1 MTTERSEP
9 EIASDSDTDTDVND
23 AGAADAADAADG
35 DAWTIALAQLEI
47 DAGAVEGNVERALR
61 AVDEAAD
68 RGADLVALPELFNVG
83 YFAFDLYGRCA
94 EPFEGE
100 TFTRLRE
107 AAADRGIAVLAGTIV
122 EDLAA
127 TESVETPAD
136 EGLANTAALFGP
148 DGDLE
153 LVYRKHHLFG
163 YESAESDLLV
173 PGDRL
178 EVAEVGPF
186 TVGVTTCY
194 DLRFPELYRAYV
206 DRGVDL
212 VLVPS
217 AWPYPRIEH
226 WETLSRARA
235 IENQCFVATING
247 SGTFEDAELLGRSTV
262 YDPWG
267 VPLASSGDEPALVTT
282 TLDPGAIERIR
293 TEFPALRDRR
303 L

>member
-1 MTTERSEP
+1 MTAETDAN
-9 EIASDSDTDTDVND
+9 ASD
-23 AGAADAADAADG
+23 ADSG
-35 DAWTIALAQLEI
+35 DSLTLALAQIHVE
-47 DAGAVEGNVERALR
+47 AGEVEANVDRALE
-61 AVDEAAD
+61 AVSRAAD

-83 YFAFDLYGRCA
+83 YFAFDLYARNA
-94 EPFEGE
+94 EPFAGE
-100 TFTRLRE
+100 TFGRLRA
-107 AAADRGIAVLAGTIV
+107 AAADHGIAVLAGSIV
-122 EDLAA
+122 EDLSA
-127 TESVETPAD
+127 TESIETPAD
-136 EGLANTAALFGP
+136 EGLANTSALFDAAGE
-148 DGDLE
+148 LQ

-173 PGDRL
+173 PG
-178 EVAEVGPF
+178 EHVETATVGEF

-194 DLRFPELYRAYV
+194 DLRFPELYRRLV
-206 DRGVDL
+206 DDGVEL

-235 IENQCFVATING
+235 IENQAYVATING
-247 SGTFEDAELLGRSTV
+247 SGEFDDATLLGRSSV

-282 TLDPGAIERIR
+282 EIDTEAVADVRE
-293 TEFPALRDRR
+293 EFPALRDRR